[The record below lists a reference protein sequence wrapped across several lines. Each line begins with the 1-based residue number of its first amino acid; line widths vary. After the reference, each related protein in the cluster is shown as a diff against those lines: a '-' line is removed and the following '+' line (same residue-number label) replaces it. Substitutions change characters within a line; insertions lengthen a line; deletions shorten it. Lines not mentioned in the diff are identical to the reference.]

1 MIWSFLRSSD
11 FPSRFGDRITLAT
24 ACVWFVCVTS
34 ALATENKIDFETQIR
49 PLLKARCVECHGGDS
64 QHNGLR
70 LDAKK
75 FALEGGDSGPVIL
88 PGKSDESELIHRVT
102 SESEFEVMPP
112 KGEQLTEPQI
122 TLLRTWIDQGADWP
136 ETEEDR
142 AALEDKRL
150 DHWAWQ
156 PVSQAEVPEV
166 ENSKWAKNPIDQ
178 FILHKLEE
186 KNLQPS
192 PEADR
197 RTLIRR
203 LKFDLLGLPPTF
215 EEVEAFVADP
225 APNAYETLVD
235 RYLESPHFGERWAR
249 HWLDIAHYADTHG
262 FERDMIRENAW
273 PYRDYVIRSF
283 NDDKPYDQFLKQQ
296 IAGDVIRPDD
306 PESIQATGFLA
317 AGPWDYVGQVET
329 RSDVLRRAAQADA
342 LDDLSTQ
349 VLTAACAVTINC
361 ARCHDHKID
370 PISQREYYALGSVF
384 AGVKPS
390 DRPISSEEVQAYERN
405 KQDLASRIDKTRATL
420 AQFSEKGVDL
430 ADIVG
435 GGDGYGSGVPDQ
447 GIDPLNGQPL
457 PGKLGF
463 RKGVR
468 VNHFT
473 PADNPL
479 VDGVVI
485 PNASPTGTQVS
496 STGIRVKDV
505 PQTSGEVWDA
515 IRNGPV
521 NAQHTVTL
529 GGVDFSE
536 QGQTLLSLHAN
547 AAITFDLDA
556 IREAG
561 APHGMLFIAQV
572 GYFGQTPTG
581 GARFAVYVDGQL
593 QTDHPAI
600 GAKDGLVPIEVPLPA
615 EARFLTL
622 MSTDGG
628 NGISHDQIGFGNPR
642 LIDARPEARSAEAL
656 AALDQLRKHLESLQ
670 KELKSLSEPRQIYA
684 VVSQKPAAVHVLR
697 RGNPEDPQEMVEP
710 GTLSCFG
717 LPASLGTQDTPEGER
732 RAALAEWI
740 THPDNPLTR
749 RVIANR
755 LWHYHFGTG
764 IVDTPSDFGL
774 AGGQPSH
781 PELLDWLANQVVANQ
796 WKLKPLHRLICTS
809 ATYRQAS
816 RIHPAVEQFDADNR
830 LLSRMNPRKLD
841 AESIRDAVLAVSG
854 KLNGEMYGPGFRDF
868 EYQEAY
874 APIYRYIT
882 PDRPELWRRSIY
894 RFVVRTTPH
903 PYMMTLDCPDPAN
916 LTPVRNS
923 TTTVLQSLTL
933 LNNDFMLRQAEY
945 LADRVRQEAGD
956 SPAAQARK
964 AFQFTL
970 SRDASPA
977 EVEASVKLIESHRL
991 PQFCR
996 MLLNTNEFIYVD

>member
-1 MIWSFLRSSD
+1 MIWPLRLVL
-11 FPSRFGDRITLAT
+11 PSRFGNYAALIV
-24 ACVWFVCVTS
+24 ACVAFICASSVW
-34 ALATENKIDFETQIR
+34 AAENKIDFEAEIR
-49 PLLKARCVECHGGDS
+49 PLLKARCVECHGVDS

-75 FALEGGDSGPVIL
+75 FAMQGGDSGPVIL
-88 PGKSDESELIHRVT
+88 PGKSSESELIHRIT

-112 KGEQLTEPQI
+112 EGEQLTEREI
-122 TLLRTWIDQGADWP
+122 TLLQTWIDQGANWP

-142 AALEDKRL
+142 AALKDKRL

-156 PVSQAEVPEV
+156 PVKQAEAPEV
-166 ENSKWAKNPIDQ
+166 ENSEWGRNPIDQ
-178 FILHKLEE
+178 FILNKLEGKSLE
-186 KNLQPS
+186 PS

-225 APNAYETLVD
+225 APDAYEKLVD

-262 FERDMIRENAW
+262 FERDMVRENAW

-283 NDDKPYDQFLKQQ
+283 NEDKPYDQFLSEQ
-296 IAGDVIRPDD
+296 IAGDVIRPED
-306 PESIQATGFLA
+306 PDSIQATGFLA

-329 RSDVLRRAAQADA
+329 KSDVLRRAAQADG

-370 PISQREYYALGSVF
+370 PISQREYYALWSVL
-384 AGVKPS
+384 AGVKHS
-390 DRPISSEEVQAYERN
+390 NRPISAEEVQQHQQE
-405 KQDLASRIDKTRATL
+405 KQALAAQIDKTRAMM
-420 AQFSEKGVDL
+420 ASHSVKGVDL

-435 GGDGYGSGVPDQ
+435 GGDGHGSGVPDQ

-457 PGKLGF
+457 SGKLAF
-463 RKGVR
+463 REGVK

-473 PADNPL
+473 PAENPL

-485 PNASPTGTQVS
+485 PNASAGGTPVS
-496 STGIRVKDV
+496 STGIRVNDV
-505 PQTSGEVWDA
+505 PKTSGEVWDA

-521 NAQHTVTL
+521 NSQHTVTL
-529 GGVDFSE
+529 GGVDFSTE
-536 QGQTLLSLHAN
+536 GQTLLSLHAN
-547 AAITFDLDA
+547 AAITFDLEA
-556 IREAG
+556 IRNAG
-561 APHGMLFIAQV
+561 APAEMTFTSLV

-581 GARFAVYVDGQL
+581 GAQFAVYVDGQL
-593 QTDHPAI
+593 RTNHPAI
-600 GAKDGLVPIEVPLPA
+600 GAKDGLIPIEVALPA

-622 MSTDGG
+622 MATDGG
-628 NGISHDQIGFGNPR
+628 NGISHDQICFGNPR
-642 LIDARPEARSAEAL
+642 LIDAQSESRSEESI
-656 AALDQLRKHLESLQ
+656 AALDQLRKELESLQ
-670 KELKSLSEPRQIYA
+670 KAMKSLSEPQQVYA
-684 VVSQKPAAVHVLR
+684 VVSREPAAVHVLR
-697 RGNPEDPQEMVEP
+697 RGNPEDPQEIVEP

-717 LPASLGTQDTPEGER
+717 LPASLGTGDTPEGER
-732 RAALAEWI
+732 RAALAQWI
-740 THPDNPLTR
+740 TSPDNPLTR
-749 RVIANR
+749 RVIVNR
-755 LWHYHFGTG
+755 LWHYHFGIG

-781 PELLDWLANQVVANQ
+781 PELLDWLANQLMASE

-816 RIHPAVEQFDADNR
+816 RSNPAVAEFDADNR

-841 AESIRDAVLAVSG
+841 AESIRDGVLAVSG
-854 KLNGEMYGPGFRDF
+854 KLNVQMFGPGFRDF
-868 EYQEAY
+868 NYQEAY
-874 APIYRYIT
+874 APIYDYIT

-903 PYMMTLDCPDPAN
+903 PYMLTLDCSDPAN

-933 LNNDFMLRQAEY
+933 LNNDFMLRQADH
-945 LADRVRQEAGD
+945 LAERVRQEAGD
-956 SPAAQARK
+956 ATSAQARK
-964 AFQFTL
+964 AFQVTL
-970 SRDASPA
+970 ARDANPA
-977 EVEASVKLIESHRL
+977 EVEASVALIESHGL
-991 PQFCR
+991 AQFCR